1 MEATDRREP
10 GAAVASPD
18 LVRDAFR
25 ELHGPRL
32 HGFALLLTLGDRRRA
47 AQLAA
52 EAIAQ
57 AGHQLSELRHPER
70 AAAWL
75 RERVVR
81 MAASDDRDL
90 TTTDRL
96 TALADL
102 GISPPALAGLS
113 GLSRIERA
121 ALIATSIERLDA
133 RDVATVVG
141 RDGDRLDVLLRRA
154 RQRYLRGATAAPD
167 ELRGPPG
174 PIGRRIAASAA
185 RTMA

>member
-1 MEATDRREP
+1 MELAEP
-10 GAAVASPD
+10 RQPSVVPASPD
-18 LVRDAFR
+18 VVLNAFR

-47 AQLAA
+47 ALLAGD
-52 EAIAQ
+52 AIAQ
-57 AGHQLSELRHPER
+57 ARPRLSELRHPER

-81 MAASDDRDL
+81 MAASDDRDV
-90 TTTDRL
+90 TTADRL

-102 GISPPALAGLS
+102 GITPPALAGLS

-121 ALIATSIERLDA
+121 GLIATSIERLDA
-133 RDVATVVG
+133 RDVAIIVG
-141 RDGDRLDVLLRRA
+141 RDGDRLDALLRRA
-154 RQRYLRGATAAPD
+154 RQRYLRGASAAPD
-167 ELRGPPG
+167 DLAGPLG